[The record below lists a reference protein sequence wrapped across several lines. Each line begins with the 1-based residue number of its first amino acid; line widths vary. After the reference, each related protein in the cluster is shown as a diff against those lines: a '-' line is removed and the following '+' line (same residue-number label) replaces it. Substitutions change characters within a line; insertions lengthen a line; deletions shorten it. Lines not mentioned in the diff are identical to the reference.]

1 MAEADAALRLGAPGA
16 DDGEGLRSGGPID
29 GVGERRPASGR
40 GDASGGSIQNDGLS
54 PLGSAR
60 WTMLEILNLAA
71 AGAELLA
78 EVIKQIK
85 FGERLIER
93 PVCGITVAVVQDGV
107 AAAADTATAPAE
119 FELPKA

>member
-1 MAEADAALRLGAPGA
+1 
-16 DDGEGLRSGGPID
+16 
-29 GVGERRPASGR
+29 
-40 GDASGGSIQNDGLS
+40 
-54 PLGSAR
+54 
-60 WTMLEILNLAA
+60 MLEILNLAA

-78 EVIKQIK
+78 EVIKRIK